1 MDNFTFHPTTKILF
15 GRDTENAV
23 GAEIM
28 ALGKKVLLHYGT
40 GSIKKS
46 GLFDKVVASLQA
58 LDIEFVELG
67 GVVPNPRL
75 SLVREGIELCH
86 RENIQAILA
95 VGGGSVIDSAKAIA
109 FGAVSDKDVWDE
121 FFVKGT
127 PVTQA
132 LAIGTILTI
141 PAAGSEASPH
151 NVVTDEENDRKLAA
165 HGAGMLPAFSILN
178 PELTMTLPAYQTAC
192 GAADMFAH
200 ILERYFTD
208 TPHVDFTDHLCEGA
222 LRSILKNTPKVLAE
236 PDNYDYRAE
245 LMLAGM
251 IAHNDVLGLG
261 RAGDWMTHDIE
272 HELSALWDVTHGEG
286 LAALFPSWIQYAG
299 DNNPAAVPRLVRF
312 AEEVFHI
319 TTGSDEEKIQAA
331 VAALKSW
338 FAAIGLKT
346 KLTQFEDF
354 DESKIETMAA
364 FVIPAEPRGSLIKL
378 TQEDVANIYRLA
390 R

>member
-23 GAEIM
+23 GAETA
-28 ALGKKVLLHYGT
+28 ALGKKVLLHYGS

-109 FGAVSDKDVWDE
+109 FGAVCDKDVWDE
-121 FFVKGT
+121 FFIKGT

-151 NVVTDEENDRKLAA
+151 TVVTDEENDRKLAA
-165 HGAGMLPAFSILN
+165 HGPGMLPAFSILN

-200 ILERYFTD
+200 ILERYFTE

-222 LRSILKNTPKVLAE
+222 LRSIRKNTPKVLAE

-261 RAGDWMTHDIE
+261 RAGDWMTHEIE
-272 HELSALWDVTHGEG
+272 HEVSALWDVTHGEG
-286 LAALFPSWIQYAG
+286 LAVLFPAWIQYAG

-312 AEEVFHI
+312 AEEVFGI

-378 TQEDVANIYRLA
+378 TRGDVANIYRLA